1 MATEKYCPTCG
12 KLLVPRPNETNYRF
26 KQRKFCSRKCAFKGR
41 KTSKKYAGN
50 HRGFRML
57 TNRICAREG
66 CNRKVPQ
73 SNRMLCMSCYL
84 RGGHL
89 GEPDCMFNQT
99 DRDNWRRG
107 EQAVQKRIERQV
119 KIYSAQNMKQEEL
132 WALVPSQQKDAA

>member
-1 MATEKYCPTCG
+1 
-12 KLLVPRPNETNYRF
+12 
-26 KQRKFCSRKCAFKGR
+26 
-41 KTSKKYAGN
+41 
-50 HRGFRML
+50 ML

-66 CNRKVPQ
+66 CNRKVPET
-73 SNRMLCMSCYL
+73 NRMLCMSCYL
-84 RGGHL
+84 RGDHL